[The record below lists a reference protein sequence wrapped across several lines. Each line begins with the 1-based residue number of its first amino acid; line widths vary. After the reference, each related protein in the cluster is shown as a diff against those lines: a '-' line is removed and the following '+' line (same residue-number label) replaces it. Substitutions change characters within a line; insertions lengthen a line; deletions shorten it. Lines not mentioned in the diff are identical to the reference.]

1 VHEVLN
7 YLLSGGP
14 IRRRV
19 GDIAHGVLWAK
30 RLFSGQ
36 TDMPELRLLDE
47 IDVCNRIAVD
57 VGANAGIWS
66 YDLSRRVG
74 PCGLVIAYEAF
85 PHHARALS
93 TAIRLLRVTNVRI
106 RNLAVGDS
114 EAVICLRWR
123 TDDGEGLG
131 GLTHIDPSPSES
143 ASVVRVQM
151 VSLDY
156 DLKRLGVE
164 PTAVAFVKI
173 DVEGAELA
181 VLRGAKNLLS
191 IGHPAV
197 YLEAEP
203 KWLSRWG
210 QSIADLFAEM
220 SALGYEAKLATED
233 GLLDTDAAA
242 YSEQY
247 ESERKFNNVLFLH
260 PDS

>member
-1 VHEVLN
+1 
-7 YLLSGGP
+7 
-14 IRRRV
+14 
-19 GDIAHGVLWAK
+19 
-30 RLFSGQ
+30 
-36 TDMPELRLLDE
+36 
-47 IDVCNRIAVD
+47 
-57 VGANAGIWS
+57 
-66 YDLSRRVG
+66 
-74 PCGLVIAYEAF
+74 
-85 PHHARALS
+85 
-93 TAIRLLRVTNVRI
+93 
-106 RNLAVGDS
+106 
-114 EAVICLRWR
+114 
-123 TDDGEGLG
+123 
-131 GLTHIDPSPSES
+131 
-143 ASVVRVQM
+143 
-151 VSLDY
+151 
-156 DLKRLGVE
+156 
-164 PTAVAFVKI
+164 VKI